1 MKNLIEGFYLSNL
14 SLAAIF
20 GVTSQR
26 VGQILDEYVPMWG
39 KICLLLSILTITPE
53 FIKESITLAY
63 INSGFSDVSFGL
75 DGKDVATGSFPSK
88 SLVMRNIWSSKLET
102 EGVRGLAFNMQTGLT
117 TEHTPMCGARPAE
130 TNHCQVWVYCAK
142 KSLIGVSWAK

>member
-1 MKNLIEGFYLSNL
+1 M
-14 SLAAIF
+14 
-20 GVTSQR
+20 TSQR

-75 DGKDVATGSFPSK
+75 DGKDIMTGSFPSK

-102 EGVRGLAFNMQTGLT
+102 EGMRGLA
-117 TEHTPMCGARPAE
+117 
-130 TNHCQVWVYCAK
+130 
-142 KSLIGVSWAK
+142 